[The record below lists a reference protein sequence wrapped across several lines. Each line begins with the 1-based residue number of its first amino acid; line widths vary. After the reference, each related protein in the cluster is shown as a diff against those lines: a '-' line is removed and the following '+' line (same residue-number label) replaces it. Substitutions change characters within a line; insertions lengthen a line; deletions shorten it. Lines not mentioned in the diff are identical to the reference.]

1 MRVQTQ
7 KMFHRCTTTS
17 FSLCML
23 GVMLVALSIG
33 CRGDISAEPPVH
45 LFQNMDQQERF
56 EAQERNPYF
65 DDNRAMRL
73 PVEGT
78 IARGQLRADDHLHRG
93 KINGVYAEDLPN
105 GPDGKP
111 MMVVQPTTPTDIER
125 NTEFLN
131 RGQERYAIFC
141 TPCHDSAGSGKGI
154 VTERAV
160 RDNPNAPK
168 PPDFQ
173 EERVL
178 AMPVGQLYDV
188 IANGA
193 RNMPPYAQQI
203 PVRDRWAIATYVRAL
218 QLTGRARLD
227 QIPTDRAAEK
237 RWEIR

>member
-1 MRVQTQ
+1 MRVHTP
-7 KMFHRCTTTS
+7 KMIHRSIPNS
-17 FSLCML
+17 FAFSMA
-23 GVMLVALSIG
+23 LVTLLAVLTG
-33 CRGDISAEPPVH
+33 CRGGTSAEPPVH
-45 LFQNMDQQERF
+45 LIQNMDQQERF
-56 EAQERNPYF
+56 EAQEPNPYF
-65 DDNRAMRL
+65 EDNRAMRL

-111 MMVVQPTTPTDIER
+111 MMVAQPTTPADIER
-125 NTEFLN
+125 NTAFLN

-160 RDNPNAPK
+160 RENANAPK
-168 PPDFQ
+168 PPSFE

-178 AMPVGQLYDV
+178 AMPLGQLYDV